1 MTRTSLF
8 AAIPAALTLAA
19 ALVACGDSGGA
30 SATDANTGS
39 TTDEATTG
47 PTTGTTGPTGTT
59 APTTSDSGSTTEPA
73 LPEPDPNVDWP
84 TLECDPLDPNY
95 CLFPFPNNVYTSADP
110 GTPTGR
116 RVALPAGSLPMSA
129 GGVLPQTDVFAEL
142 DGFSAGLPGM
152 VHMPGATIKGLPDPW
167 NIGLS
172 VTTDSPTIILD
183 VDSGELVPHFA
194 ELDMSHGDDARRT
207 LLIRPVV
214 RLRDGGR
221 YIFATRRIVDA
232 GDQALAPSPA
242 FAALRDLTPFPDDPS
257 IDARRP
263 LYADI
268 FKRLGDAG
276 IGRDDLQIAWDYT
289 INSTENTT
297 GRMLHIR
304 DHALAQVGAA
314 GPAYEIKS
322 VTEDCE
328 EFIALC
334 IEGEMTVPLY
344 LDSPD
349 SGGRFVLDDAG
360 LPTQNGTAEY
370 PFTVLIPHSAFT
382 APSTPV
388 AYGHGLLGSRSQ
400 VKSGHFRRFADE
412 YNYILFAVD
421 WVGMAEDDV
430 GTIVNVLGSGNLHD
444 FAAVTDR
451 GQQGILNFILATRMM
466 LGDFASD
473 PSLTYQ
479 GDPAMF
485 DTSTAYYFGNSQ
497 GGIFGA
503 SLMAV
508 QVDVTRG
515 MLGVPGQPYNILLN
529 RSVDFDSFFAVVKGA
544 YPDPIDIQVVLG
556 LVQMLWDR
564 SEPNGYSHHIR
575 NPLPNTP
582 AHEVLLNVAIGDHQ
596 VTTLGAH
603 IMARAVGE
611 VANMAP
617 VNRPI
622 WGLPEVEGSHTG
634 SAMVEFDFGLPPEPT
649 VNIPM
654 KEGEDPHGGPRA
666 LDAANASMDKFF
678 REGIVETFCDG
689 ACDPD

>member
-1 MTRTSLF
+1 M
-8 AAIPAALTLAA
+8 
-19 ALVACGDSGGA
+19 VACGDS
-30 SATDANTGS
+30 ATVTDSGTTTGS
-39 TTDEATTG
+39 TAATEE
-47 PTTGTTGPTGTT
+47 PPTGTT
-59 APTTSDSGSTTEPA
+59 TGGTTPTTTDVTDGTTTEPA

-95 CLFPFPNNVYTSADP
+95 CLFPFPNNVYTTADP
-110 GTPTGR
+110 STSTGR
-116 RVALPAGSLPMSA
+116 RVALPAGSLPMSS
-129 GGVLPQTDVFAEL
+129 GGVLPQTEVFAEL

-152 VHMPGATIKGLPDPW
+152 VHMPGATITGLPGPW
-167 NIGLS
+167 SIELS
-172 VTTDSPTIILD
+172 VTPDSPTIVMD
-183 VDSGELVPHFA
+183 AETGELLPHFT
-194 ELDMSHGDDARRT
+194 ELDMSHGDESRRT
-207 LLIRPVV
+207 LLIRPAH
-214 RLRDGGR
+214 RPRDGAR
-221 YIFATRRIVDA
+221 YIIAIRDVVDA
-232 GDQALAPSPA
+232 GGQPLAPSPA

-276 IGRDDLQIAWDYT
+276 VPRDNLQLAWDYT
-289 INSTENTT
+289 ITSAENIT

-304 DHALAQVGAA
+304 DDALAQVGDA
-314 GPAYEIKS
+314 GPAYEIDS
-322 VTEDCE
+322 IAEDCHE
-328 EFIALC
+328 LIALC
-334 IEGEMTVPLY
+334 VEGKMTVPLY
-344 LDSPD
+344 LDKPE
-349 SGGRFVLDDAG
+349 SGGRFVLDDNG

-370 PFTVLIPHSAFT
+370 PFTVRIPHSAFE

-400 VKSGHFRRFADE
+400 VGAGHFAEFAND
-412 YNYILFAVD
+412 YNHILFAVD

-430 GTIVNVLGSGNLHD
+430 ATIVGVLGSGNLHD
-444 FAAVTDR
+444 FAAVPDR

-466 LGDFASD
+466 LGDFATD

-479 GDPAMF
+479 GEPAMF
-485 DTSTAYYFGNSQ
+485 DTSAAYYFGNSQ

-529 RSVDFDSFFAVVKGA
+529 RSVDFDSFFQIVKGA

-556 LVQMLWDR
+556 LIQMLWDR
-564 SEPNGYSHHIR
+564 AEPNGYSHHIR

-603 IMARAVGE
+603 IMARSIGE
-611 VANMAP
+611 VVNMAP
-617 VNRPI
+617 VNRSI

-654 KEGEDPHGGPRA
+654 KEGEDPHGGPRKTA
-666 LDAANASMDKFF
+666 AANASMNKFF

-689 ACDPD
+689 ACDPE